1 MKIAI
6 EQDLFANEAK
16 LAAVNVEFMKKR
28 GLMAVNLMGTP
39 GAGKTSIIKHT
50 ARLLKIP
57 MVVIEGDPAS
67 SIDTDLL
74 KSVGIPAYQINTE
87 GVCHLEAAMIT
98 KALNEFEIA
107 PRTLL
112 FIENV
117 GNLIC
122 TASYP
127 LGEALRVVVVGASE
141 GDDKPFK
148 YPDIFQ
154 TANAVIL
161 NKTDLQ
167 AAVDFNLERFYQG
180 IQSLHADFN
189 ENWSNG
195 FSRGNNTKLPVF
207 EISCKTGSGMESWV
221 NWLAVQV
228 ATFWAG

>member
-1 MKIAI
+1 MEIKVA
-6 EQDLFANEAK
+6 QDLFANEAE
-16 LAAVNVEFMKKR
+16 LAAKNAALFKQQ
-28 GLMAVNLMGTP
+28 GLVVVNLLGPP
-39 GAGKTSIIKHT
+39 GAGKTSIIKNT
-50 ARLLKIP
+50 GRLLKIP
-57 MVVIEGDPAS
+57 TAVIEGDPAS

-74 KSVGIPAYQINTE
+74 NSVGISAFQINTE
-87 GVCHLEAAMIT
+87 GVCHLDATMIA
-98 KALNEFEIA
+98 KALSEFKIP

-154 TANAVIL
+154 AANAVIL

-167 AAVDFNLERFYQG
+167 AAVDFNIERFHKG
-180 IQSLHADFN
+180 IQSLN
-189 ENWSNG
+189 V
-195 FSRGNNTKLPVF
+195 KLPVF
-207 EISCKTGSGMESWV
+207 EVSCKTGAGLEAWV
-221 NWLAVQV
+221 NWLAVRAAV
-228 ATFWAG
+228 FWAG

>member
-1 MKIAI
+1 MEIKIA
-6 EQDLFANEAK
+6 QDLFENEAK
-16 LAAVNVEFMKKR
+16 LADANKERMKQR
-28 GLMAVNLMGTP
+28 GLMAVNIMGTP
-39 GAGKTSIIKHT
+39 GAGKTAIIKNT

-57 MVVIEGDPAS
+57 MSVIEGDPAS

-74 KSVGIPAYQINTE
+74 KTIGIPAYQINTE
-87 GVCHLEAAMIT
+87 GICHLEAKMVA
-98 KALNEFEIA
+98 KALDEFEVP
-107 PRTLL
+107 PRSIL

-127 LGEALRVVVVGASE
+127 LGEALRIVVVGASE

-161 NKTDLQ
+161 NKMDLQ
-167 AAVDFNLERFYQG
+167 AAVDFNLERFYKG
-180 IQSLHADFN
+180 IQSLHN
-189 ENWSNG
+189 
-195 FSRGNNTKLPVF
+195 KLPVF
-207 EISCKTGSGMESWV
+207 EVSCKTGKGMESWV

-228 ATFWAG
+228 ATFWAR